1 MSNEIRGG
9 VFLIIRTIT
18 VIGTENNHILI
29 VNFSSIANNS
39 SFVSVFPE
47 VVIEKLIIRKTNNVI
62 RILGIVV

>member
-18 VIGTENNHILI
+18 LIGTENSHILI

-47 VVIEKLIIRKTNNVI
+47 VVIVKAYNKKNK
-62 RILGIVV
+62 